1 MRYFF
6 VLLGF
11 GAFIF
16 WLFFPKIFKWWVSD
30 YLIDPP
36 ISFEAYT
43 ALGPIGDIFGVLTAL
58 FTSLTLFIVLYSAYL
73 QWEANKDVREAM
85 EKQLE
90 MARTSLEKQ
99 LEQAKILSEEALSKQ
114 TLHHQ
119 EQILKAEKA
128 LAAQEKEAKD
138 NVFSNNFFNLL
149 NYKEERLKALY
160 IVKDDKKLDAD
171 IIFYNIQKEFQLI
184 VKDVFALNPDPQN
197 EEIINRLFNYMI
209 SLSEEC
215 HDKVLSYFSIYISLI
230 NTIKYSHH
238 DTATK
243 WHFTQILCDS
253 MHVNE
258 QIVLFAISPAV
269 SRFQESLEN
278 SFLFGVFYSEAI
290 ALYAKKF
297 HKKNHFW
304 SKQLIDAFSDEL
316 TNSNPA

>member
-90 MARTSLEKQ
+90 MASISLEKQ
-99 LEQAKILSEEALSKQ
+99 LNQAKILSEEALSKQ
-114 TLHHQ
+114 ALHHE
-119 EQILKAEKA
+119 EQLLKAEKA

-149 NYKEERLKALY
+149 NYKEERLKSLY
-160 IVKDDKKLDAD
+160 ILQGDKKLDAD
-171 IIFYNIQKEFQLI
+171 TIFYNIQKEFQLI
-184 VKDVFALNPDPQN
+184 IKNVFASNPEPEN
-197 EEIINRLFNYMI
+197 EEIITPLFNYMR

-215 HDKVLSYFSIYISLI
+215 NDKVLSYLSIYISLI
-230 NTIKYSHH
+230 NTIKNSHH
-238 DTATK
+238 DSKTK

-253 MHVNE
+253 IHVNE
-258 QIVLFAISPAV
+258 QIVFFAISPAV
-269 SRFQESLEN
+269 PRFKNALNN
-278 SFLFGVFYSEAI
+278 SFLFGVFYSEDI
-290 ALYAKKF
+290 NLYAKKF
-297 HKKNHFW
+297 HERNHFW
-304 SKQLIDAFSDEL
+304 SKQLIAAFSDEL
-316 TNSNPA
+316 KDKNPA